1 MTKINARNAARTAV
15 AKAQANTAT
24 NKAGQQGRILEDT
37 KAKAA
42 AEKRENKPA
51 KASKMT
57 DEQRIEAA
65 QALIGYRCEVV
76 SGRKFKDEVL
86 DVFHVSAKPNRFGV
100 IYAMCH
106 LDGEADPIF
115 IDAKHLEATDTKMDA
130 KLLAKLQKARK
141 EAAEETLFVSC
152 PVDVYTDRKTGE
164 VSSIRVRGQGWFA
177 PISMKPEWVTNT
189 DVVDPDNNEVIY
201 EVPVWIVQKRAGGV
215 AVEALRA
222 KQDRL
227 EKLVNG

>member
-1 MTKINARNAARTAV
+1 MTNTARNAARTAIS
-15 AKAQANTAT
+15 KAQANTAT
-24 NKAGQQGRILEDT
+24 NKAGKQGRILEDT

-42 AEKRENKPA
+42 AEKQAAKPA

-65 QALIGYRCEVV
+65 QALVGQRCNVV
-76 SGRKFKDEVL
+76 SGRKHKDEVL

-106 LDGEADPIF
+106 LDGEDGPIF
-115 IDAKHLEATDTKMDA
+115 IDAKHLEDTGTAMNA
-130 KLLAKLQKARK
+130 KLLAKLQAERKA
-141 EAAEETLFVSC
+141 AAEETIFVSA
-152 PVDVYTDRKTGE
+152 PVDVYTDKDGDIT
-164 VSSIRVRGQGWFA
+164 SIRVRGQGWFA
-177 PISMKPEWVTNT
+177 PISMKPEWVSNTN
-189 DVVDPDNNEVIY
+189 VVDPTNKEVIY

-222 KQDRL
+222 QQDRL
-227 EKLVNG
+227 EALVNAG